1 MVTRWDS
8 YWPFGLLH
16 VTNLFSESRVTFFM
30 SMYNAISLTTNL
42 IQWYVNCFIN
52 NIFTGTVCPTQA
64 PATCPTWT
72 TKLPVTSLSTS
83 TPTPSSTAPPV
94 SVDFRL
100 PNDVIPL
107 EYEVTIK
114 PNMLNGNPDSFDF
127 EGSVKIKIECKTSTN
142 NIILH
147 GNMLNISNVKFGAIT
162 DSKRMIPAPQFD
174 PQRQFLTFRL
184 NEFLQTSRTYEL
196 SMDFRGPLKNDLKG
210 LYLSSYSHG
219 GQTR

>member
-1 MVTRWDS
+1 MFVC
-8 YWPFGLLH
+8 
-16 VTNLFSESRVTFFM
+16 FF
-30 SMYNAISLTTNL
+30 
-42 IQWYVNCFIN
+42 N
-52 NIFTGTVCPTQA
+52 NTTGTVCPTQA

-72 TKLPVTSLSTS
+72 TKLPLTSLITS
-83 TPTPSSTAPPV
+83 TPSSTPPPV

-107 EYEVTIK
+107 EYDVTIK
-114 PNMLNGNPDSFDF
+114 PNMFNGNPDSFF
-127 EGSVKIKIECKTSTN
+127 FGGNVKIKIECKTPTN
-142 NIILH
+142 KVILH
-147 GNMLNISNVKFGAIT
+147 GNMLTISNVKFGAIA
-162 DSKRMIPAPQFD
+162 DSKRTLPVPEFD

-196 SMDFRGPLKNDLKG
+196 SMDFRGPLKNDMKG